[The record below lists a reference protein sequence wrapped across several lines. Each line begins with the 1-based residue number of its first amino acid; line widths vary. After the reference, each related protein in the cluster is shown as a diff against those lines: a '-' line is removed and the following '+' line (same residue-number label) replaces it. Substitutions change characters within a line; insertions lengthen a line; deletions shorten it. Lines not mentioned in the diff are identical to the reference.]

1 MKLIKNGDQL
11 IVRIGFKE
19 HSVKYERGA
28 IRGKD
33 FLGYFS
39 HGDQC
44 LQYMTGANIA
54 PNSFLGNH
62 RSVREHRFTE
72 REKNILKACL

>member
-1 MKLIKNGDQL
+1 MRLQKHGDQL

-19 HSVKYERGA
+19 YRVKYERGA

-44 LQYMTGANIA
+44 LQYMIGSDIA

-62 RSVREHRFTE
+62 RSVREHHFSE
-72 REKNILKACL
+72 REKNILNSCV

>member
-1 MKLIKNGDQL
+1 MRLIKNSDQL

-19 HSVKYERGA
+19 YPVKYERGA

-44 LQYMTGANIA
+44 LQYMIGANIA
-54 PNSFLGNH
+54 PNSFLGTH
-62 RSVREHRFTE
+62 RNVREHRFSE
-72 REKNILKACL
+72 REKNILNACL

>member
-1 MKLIKNGDQL
+1 MRLIKNGDQL
-11 IVRIGFKE
+11 IVRIGFTE
-19 HSVKYERGA
+19 HRVKYERGA

-44 LQYMTGANIA
+44 LQYMIGSDIA

-62 RSVREHRFTE
+62 RSVREHRFSE
-72 REKNILKACL
+72 REKNILNTCL

>member
-1 MKLIKNGDQL
+1 MKLIKRGDQL

-19 HSVKYERGA
+19 YRVKYERGA

-39 HGDQC
+39 HGDQA
-44 LQYMTGANIA
+44 LQYMTGSDIA

-62 RSVREHRFTE
+62 RSVREHHFSE
-72 REKNILKACL
+72 REKNILNTCV

>member
-1 MKLIKNGDQL
+1 MKLIKRGDQL
-11 IVRIGFKE
+11 IVRIGFTE
-19 HSVKYERGA
+19 HPVKYDNGA

-54 PNSFLGNH
+54 PNLFLGNH
-62 RSVREHRFTE
+62 RSVREHRFSE
-72 REKNILKACL
+72 REKSILNSCV

>member
-1 MKLIKNGDQL
+1 MRLQKHGDQL

-19 HSVKYERGA
+19 YRVKYERGA

-39 HGDQC
+39 HGDQA
-44 LQYMTGANIA
+44 LQYMTGSEIA
-54 PNSFLGNH
+54 PPSFLGNH
-62 RSVREHRFTE
+62 RRVREHRFSE
-72 REKNILKACL
+72 REKSILKSCV

>member
-1 MKLIKNGDQL
+1 MRLIKRGDQL
-11 IVRIGFKE
+11 IVRIGFKD
-19 HSVKYERGA
+19 HPVKYEWGA

-39 HGDQC
+39 HGDQA
-44 LQYMTGANIA
+44 LQYMTGSDIA

-62 RSVREHRFTE
+62 RSVREHRFSE
-72 REKNILKACL
+72 REKNILNTCV

>member
-1 MKLIKNGDQL
+1 MRLQKHGDQL
-11 IVRIGFKE
+11 IVRIGLKE
-19 HSVKYERGA
+19 YRVKYERGA

-44 LQYMTGANIA
+44 LQYMSGANIA

-62 RSVREHRFTE
+62 RRVREHRFTE
-72 REKNILKACL
+72 REKDILNSCP

>member
-1 MKLIKNGDQL
+1 MKLIKNGDKL
-11 IVRIGFKE
+11 IVRIGFE
-19 HSVKYERGA
+19 EYPVQYERGA

-44 LQYMTGANIA
+44 LQYMSGANIA

-62 RSVREHRFTE
+62 RSVREHRFSE
-72 REKNILKACL
+72 REKSILNACL